1 MTWRREFPVLV
12 PDTHAVGNIAVVRSL
27 GRAGYPVHACA
38 TRPEALGLQSNYAT
52 HAVVMPPHDS
62 DEFLDWARS
71 YVAKEGIRVIIPSE
85 GFLMAIRPAYAEF
98 SALLPLPNNPDV
110 TYRAFSKIDV
120 DRTLYAAPEE
130 LGFAEHLPPSLIAS
144 SNDPLPSIAEID
156 ALGAPFFVKSDVAYC
171 REGNRSVT
179 KRVETAEETRA
190 ELERLFEAFKAV
202 LVQGWVGGVK
212 AAAAYC
218 IDAQRVLTRTGVLGL
233 RTNPHR
239 GGMMSLRETWH
250 HPTLSDIALAWL
262 RYIDWLGVA
271 MLECKWEPET
281 NRFWLIEINSRYWG
295 YLHLDLFSGI
305 DVPRI
310 QVDAFLGHP
319 QDETPTQKLGVRCR
333 HTLPSD
339 IGHLSSKLRDQE
351 VGLGEKAA
359 TVARFGLDFL
369 DPRLHS
375 DLMFPGDRKL
385 YWLQLRQSL
394 QTLGRKSS

>member
-1 MTWRREFPVLV
+1 M
-12 PDTHAVGNIAVVRSL
+12 
-27 GRAGYPVHACA
+27 
-38 TRPEALGLQSNYAT
+38 
-52 HAVVMPPHDS
+52 
-62 DEFLDWARS
+62 
-71 YVAKEGIRVIIPSE
+71 
-85 GFLMAIRPAYAEF
+85 
-98 SALLPLPNNPDV
+98 
-110 TYRAFSKIDV
+110 
-120 DRTLYAAPEE
+120 
-130 LGFAEHLPPSLIAS
+130 
-144 SNDPLPSIAEID
+144 
-156 ALGAPFFVKSDVAYC
+156 
-171 REGNRSVT
+171 
-179 KRVETAEETRA
+179 ETAEETRA

-239 GGMMSLRETWH
+239 GGMMSLRKTWQ
-250 HPTLSDIALAWL
+250 HPVLSDMSLAWL
-262 RYIDWLGVA
+262 RYIDWQGVA
-271 MLECKWEPET
+271 MLECKWEPKA
-281 NRFWLIEINSRYWG
+281 NRCWLIEINSRYWG
-295 YLHLDLFSGI
+295 YLHLDLFSGV

-310 QVDAFLGHP
+310 QVDALLGYP

-339 IGHLSSKLRDQE
+339 IGHLSSKLQDHE

-369 DPRLHS
+369 GPRLHS

-394 QTLGRKSS
+394 QTLEPKSD

>member
-1 MTWRREFPVLV
+1 MSTQSV
-12 PDTHAVGNIAVVRSL
+12 ISQVVRSL

-38 TRPEALGLQSNYAT
+38 TESGALGLQSNYAT
-52 HAVVMPPHDS
+52 HSVVMPPYDS
-62 DEFLDWARS
+62 SEFLDWARS

-85 GFLMAIRPAYAEF
+85 GFLMAIRPAYEEF
-98 SALLPLPNNPDV
+98 SALLPLPDDPDV

-120 DRTLYAAPEE
+120 DRALYAAPEE
-130 LGFAEHLPPSLIAS
+130 LGFVEHLPPSLIAS
-144 SNDPLPSIAEID
+144 SDDPLPSIAEIE
-156 ALGAPFFVKSDVAYC
+156 ALGAPVFVKSDIAYC
-171 REGNRSVT
+171 REGNDSVT

-202 LVQGWVGGVK
+202 LVQAWVGGVK

-218 IDAQRVLTRTGVLGL
+218 IDAQRVLAWTGVLGP

-239 GGMMSLRETWH
+239 GGMMSLRKTWQ
-250 HPTLSDIALAWL
+250 HPVLSDMALAWL
-262 RYIDWLGVA
+262 RYIDWQGIA
-271 MLECKWEPET
+271 MLECKWEPEA

-295 YLHLDLFSGI
+295 YLHLDLFCGV

-310 QVDAFLGHP
+310 QVDAFLGPP
-319 QDETPTQKLGVRCR
+319 QDKTPTQKLGVRCR
-333 HTLPSD
+333 HTPPSD
-339 IGHLSSKLRDQE
+339 AGHLFSKLRDHE
-351 VGLGEKAA
+351 VGLGEKAV

-394 QTLGRKSS
+394 QTLEPKSD